1 MSPYLIFGVLVV
13 LFMLAAPAYSLF
25 HTKKK
30 PYKVNA
36 RGIPRPR
43 IMPTVAA
50 VWLMLVGL
58 WTGVLVYA
66 ATEEN
71 GGMSLGAAAQLR
83 WVIPAIIVVV
93 VWWAVRRSPE
103 RFPAPVVWIAFF
115 GNSREDILAKR
126 GWNFAP
132 RTSVLSPQP
141 RSGGG
146 FVPPQPIHRYPPAA

>member
-1 MSPYLIFGVLVV
+1 MSPYLILGVLVV
-13 LFMLAAPAYSLF
+13 LLILGAPLLSLF

-30 PYKVNA
+30 PYRLND
-36 RGIPRPR
+36 RGVPRPR

-50 VWLMLVGL
+50 VWLILAGL

-83 WVIPAIIVVV
+83 WIIPAVIVVV

-115 GNSREDILAKR
+115 GRSREEVLAKR

-132 RTSVLSPQP
+132 RTPVVSPHPPNQ
-141 RSGGG
+141 GG
-146 FVPPQPIHRYPPAA
+146 FVPPQGFHR